1 MIEADF
7 PLLSLLI
14 IILPLGGALIWL
26 WPNEAHARWLA
37 LATAMIGLML
47 SLTVLFR
54 FDVGVSGFQFVERAA
69 WMTSINAQYQVGVDG
84 LSVLFLPLTVI
95 LFIGVILSSW
105 NSIAH
110 MQRLYFSLLLLLE
123 SATLGIFCALD
134 GILFMLF
141 WELTLIPI
149 YFLVS
154 FWGIGPNRRFAA
166 VKYTLFMLAGGIPLI
181 FGFVILAFSHAE
193 LTGGIPSGLTFD
205 YLEWLKTPLSL
216 DIQKQVFLLLMLG
229 FAFKIPLV
237 PFHTWLPLMAMQG
250 PASVTATLLG
260 LKLGAYGVIRYVVP
274 LAPQAAQEFAW
285 LLATAGVIGML
296 YGAITAM
303 AQTNLRRM
311 LAFSSI
317 SHIGLVVLGI
327 AAFTQQGLQGA
338 IFQLLNF
345 VVVASSLFLITGL
358 LHHRMGSTDII
369 SLGGAA
375 RTMPL
380 LSAFFLLFG
389 LAAMGIPGTSGF
401 PAEFLILYA
410 AITTHTG
417 AGLAALATV
426 LIGAAYFI
434 SLYRKAFL
442 GPVTNKAIK
451 QAVDLQPRELF
462 IIGLSAALILA
473 AGFYPSGVLDLID
486 ASTQSW
492 ITHLKS

>member
-1 MIEADF
+1 MIEANF

-14 IILPLGGALIWL
+14 ISLPLGGALIWL
-26 WPNEAHARWLA
+26 WPNAAHARWLA
-37 LATAMIGLML
+37 LATAIVDLLL
-47 SLTVLFR
+47 SLTVLLR
-54 FDVGVSGFQFVERAA
+54 FDTSVSGFQFVESTV
-69 WMTSINAQYQVGVDG
+69 WMSSINAQYQVGVDG
-84 LSVLFLPLTVI
+84 ISVLFLPLTVI

-105 NSIAH
+105 HSVAH
-110 MQRLYFSLLLLLE
+110 MQRLYYSLMLLLE

-141 WELTLIPI
+141 WEMTLIPI

-154 FWGIGPNRRFAA
+154 FWGVGPNRRFAA

-181 FGFVILAFSHAE
+181 FCFVLLAFGHAE
-193 LTGGIPSGLTFD
+193 VAGGIPSGLTFD

-216 DIQKQVFLLLMLG
+216 DTQRQVLLLLLIG

-237 PFHTWLPLMAMQG
+237 PLHTWLPLMAIQG
-250 PASVTATLLG
+250 PASVTATLVG
-260 LKLGAYGVIRYVVP
+260 LKLGAYGLIRYVIP

-285 LLATAGVIGML
+285 LLATAGAIGML
-296 YGAITAM
+296 YGAVAAM

-317 SHIGLVVLGI
+317 SHVGLVVLGV
-327 AAFTQQGLQGA
+327 ATFTQQGLLGA

-345 VVVASSLFLITGL
+345 VVVASGLFLITGL

-434 SLYRKAFL
+434 ALYRKAFL
-442 GPVTNKAIK
+442 GPVTNTAIK
-451 QAVDLQPRELF
+451 QAADLQPRELF
-462 IIGLSAALILA
+462 IIGVSAALILA
-473 AGFYPSGVLDLID
+473 AGLHPASVLDLID
-486 ASTQSW
+486 VSAQTW
-492 ITHLKS
+492 INHLTP

>member
-1 MIEADF
+1 MIEANF

-14 IILPLGGALIWL
+14 ISLPLGGALIWL
-26 WPNEAHARWLA
+26 WPNAAHARWLA
-37 LATAMIGLML
+37 LATAIVDLLL

-54 FDVGVSGFQFVERAA
+54 FDASVSGFQFVESTV
-69 WMTSINAQYQVGVDG
+69 WISSINAQYQVGVDG
-84 LSVLFLPLTVI
+84 ISVLFLPLTVI

-105 NSIAH
+105 HSVAH
-110 MQRLYFSLLLLLE
+110 MQRLYYSLMLLLE

-141 WELTLIPI
+141 WEMTLIPI

-154 FWGIGPNRRFAA
+154 FWGVGPNRRFAA

-181 FGFVILAFSHAE
+181 FGFVLLAFGHAE
-193 LTGGIPSGLTFD
+193 VAGGIPSGLTFD

-216 DIQKQVFLLLMLG
+216 DTQRQVLLLLLIG

-237 PFHTWLPLMAMQG
+237 PLHTWLPLMAIQG
-250 PASVTATLLG
+250 PASVTATLVG
-260 LKLGAYGVIRYVVP
+260 LKLGAYGLIRYVIP

-285 LLATAGVIGML
+285 LLATAGAIGML
-296 YGAITAM
+296 YGAVAAM

-317 SHIGLVVLGI
+317 SHVGLVVLGV
-327 AAFTQQGLQGA
+327 ATFTQQGLQGA

-345 VVVASSLFLITGL
+345 VVVASGLFLITGL

-434 SLYRKAFL
+434 ALYRKAFL
-442 GPVTNKAIK
+442 GPVTNTAIK
-451 QAVDLQPRELF
+451 QAADLQPRELF
-462 IIGLSAALILA
+462 IIGVSAALILA
-473 AGFYPSGVLDLID
+473 AGLYPASVLDLID
-486 ASTQSW
+486 VSAQTW
-492 ITHLKS
+492 INHLTP